1 MVNLWL
7 KRRSISICNYFYL
20 QYQLLINTCKSY
32 LLYCFDCYVFL
43 RLVSVFSH
51 FRTWI
56 LNLYHYF
63 KILKDY
69 ISISELYLIMDR
81 LQKFKEL
88 KMRNNEAR
96 KLNHREVVEEDRRNK
111 LPANYEAKRKRAE
124 WEISEF
130 EKRKEAEERGED
142 YDRLKLLQM
151 PADIAWKLQQN
162 PKALKKQRNKEFKRV
177 DFCTAAIRNYERLSE
192 QIKPDFQEYNGMKE
206 LLAEDFYPDSNTLI
220 QNAHYPSDSKI
231 DRLIEDLNMQKARRE
246 KARRRKE
253 FDPDAPIDYI
263 NERNKQYNMKLDRYY
278 DHSYVKMARAA
289 VSPYI
294 RRNSRLRPLTS
305 CIQRRNHK
313 GGNLSME
320 GFEEE
325 VLQLKKKIQ
334 YLNEDNMLLKIKLN
348 KYDVELKKK
357 VLIKSRAVRLFSD
370 DIDKIFIAFHDNIME
385 KEIKDLLSSQKHS
398 FMSIAQGERGI
409 LLNSLKQRVIR
420 LEHLLREKDELIRKL
435 KCDIRS
441 TRLNEAAIEIDT
453 LYGEIN
459 RLKAM
464 CGLKSKSAYSTG
476 ECSSYDTLSNV
487 ASWTS
492 EISGSRH
499 EQREKY
505 HGEKKRTAQAS
516 MSEEENNTDGN
527 FQKESSSSSVDN
539 DDVEAEKVDCSDDC
553 TRNKLEKATS
563 FNAVE
568 DVSELENLKERMK
581 HLEDSLADRETR
593 LVEITNMLT
602 DCQEQL
608 TIQQKFAS
616 NKVDKCSS
624 PSITE
629 GENRF
634 LKTEKS
640 EGPENDSITSQAVE
654 VAECEN
660 SSSEFNNGKS
670 DRELKMASRLIVN
683 VVKAH
688 LFRLKQIE
696 ALKSSNFELSKQFQS
711 GSVDQN
717 FNENGEAERKQAVG
731 PSIINTNQ
739 QAEDESE
746 SGDDD
751 DDHIVVVESEK
762 SNELYNFDIDS
773 DADIIMVPDNGGAK
787 RRLQANSE
795 AKRNLISWADN
806 SQTNAE
812 VMRKFSDEKVVRVE
826 CASVLCCLWR
836 CRFYNCVTHVARC
849 QSGMRRIEVKNNN
862 LLSKKAFWTKYSD
875 NFKQEK
881 LKNILNKQLEDVKQN
896 LLLKRLPDAIII
908 GVKKAGTR
916 ATLEY
921 LRLHDQIKAP
931 GPEIHFFD
939 RNYKYGLDW
948 YREQMPP
955 AAPEDVIIE
964 KTPRYFI
971 SPEAPTKIRSMN
983 QKMKLIVVFR
993 DPVTRLL
1000 SEYAQIAS
1008 KRPGLPSFEQM
1019 AFLDANRT
1027 RVNRSW
1033 GAVHTGLYEKHL
1045 RHWLKLFPKSQIL
1058 FISGEQLITNPVN
1071 VTANMEQ
1078 FLNLPKKITD
1088 QHFAFGGKFPCLKK
1102 LPLSEP
1108 HCLGKTKG
1116 RLHPVVSEKDLQT
1129 LRRFYKPYNDVLY
1142 KLIGQSFDW

>member
-370 DIDKIFIAFHDNIME
+370 DIDKIFIAFHDNIM
-385 KEIKDLLSSQKHS
+385 HS

-624 PSITE
+624 EQSITE

>member
-1 MVNLWL
+1 MANLWL
-7 KRRSISICNYFYL
+7 KRISSSTCNCFYL
-20 QYQLLINTCKSY
+20 QYP
-32 LLYCFDCYVFL
+32 
-43 RLVSVFSH
+43 
-51 FRTWI
+51 
-56 LNLYHYF
+56 
-63 KILKDY
+63 
-69 ISISELYLIMDR
+69 IMDR

-151 PADIAWKLQQN
+151 PADIAWKIQQN

-278 DHSYVKMARAA
+278 DHLYVKMARAA

-334 YLNEDNMLLKIKLN
+334 YLNEDNMVLKIKLN

-357 VLIKSRAVRLFSD
+357 VPIKSTAVRLFSD
-370 DIDKIFIAFHDNIME
+370 DIDKIFIVSHDNIMIIIE
-385 KEIKDLLSSQKHS
+385 YHS

-464 CGLKSKSAYSTG
+464 CGLKSKSVYSTG

-505 HGEKKRTAQAS
+505 HDEKKRTAQAS

-568 DVSELENLKERMK
+568 VVSELENLKERMK

-593 LVEITNMLT
+593 LIEITNMLT
-602 DCQEQL
+602 AFQEQL

-624 PSITE
+624 EQSVTE

-634 LKTEKS
+634 FETEKS

-654 VAECEN
+654 VTECEK

-773 DADIIMVPDNGGAK
+773 DADIIMVPDTQLGP
-787 RRLQANSE
+787 SP
-795 AKRNLISWADN
+795 
-806 SQTNAE
+806 
-812 VMRKFSDEKVVRVE
+812 
-826 CASVLCCLWR
+826 
-836 CRFYNCVTHVARC
+836 
-849 QSGMRRIEVKNNN
+849 
-862 LLSKKAFWTKYSD
+862 KKAFWAKYSD

-881 LKNILNKQLEDVKQN
+881 FKNILNKQLEDVKQN

-931 GPEIHFFD
+931 GPEVHFFD

-1129 LRRFYKPYNDVLY
+1129 LRQFYKPYNDVLY
-1142 KLIGQSFDW
+1142 KLIGQSFDCYM

>member
-1 MVNLWL
+1 
-7 KRRSISICNYFYL
+7 
-20 QYQLLINTCKSY
+20 
-32 LLYCFDCYVFL
+32 
-43 RLVSVFSH
+43 
-51 FRTWI
+51 
-56 LNLYHYF
+56 
-63 KILKDY
+63 
-69 ISISELYLIMDR
+69 MDR

-124 WEISEF
+124 WEIAEF
-130 EKRKEAEERGED
+130 EKRKEAEKRGED
-142 YDRLKLLQM
+142 YDRLKLLQT
-151 PADIAWKLQQN
+151 PADIAWKIQQN
-162 PKALKKQRNKEFKRV
+162 PKALKKLRNKEFKRV
-177 DFCTAAIRNYERLSE
+177 DFCTAAIRNYERLTE
-192 QIKPDFQEYNGMKE
+192 QIKPDFQEYSGMKE

-220 QNAHYPSDSKI
+220 QNAHYPSDSKV
-231 DRLIEDLNMQKARRE
+231 DRLIENLNMQKAKRE

-278 DHSYVKMARAA
+278 DHSYVKMARAT

-305 CIQRRNHK
+305 CIQRRNQK
-313 GGNLSME
+313 GGNLSTE

-357 VLIKSRAVRLFSD
+357 
-370 DIDKIFIAFHDNIME
+370 E

-464 CGLKSKSAYSTG
+464 CGLKSKSVYSTG
-476 ECSSYDTLSNV
+476 ECSSYDTSNM

-492 EISGSRH
+492 RISGGRH
-499 EQREKY
+499 AQREKY
-505 HGEKKRTAQAS
+505 DGEKKRTAQMS
-516 MSEEENNTDGN
+516 LSEEENNTDGN

-539 DDVEAEKVDCSDDC
+539 EDVKEKVDCSDDC

-563 FNAVE
+563 VHA

-608 TIQQKFAS
+608 TIQQKLVS

-624 PSITE
+624 PVFFSHSSEQFITE

-634 LKTEKS
+634 LDTEKS
-640 EGPENDSITSQAVE
+640 EGQENDAITSQAVE
-654 VAECEN
+654 VAENEN

-696 ALKSSNFELSKQFQS
+696 ALKSSNLELSKQFQS

-717 FNENGEAERKQAVG
+717 FNENGEIERKQTMN
-731 PSIINTNQ
+731 PSTINANQ

-746 SGDDD
+746 NDDD

-773 DADIIMVPDNGGAK
+773 DADIIM
-787 RRLQANSE
+787 
-795 AKRNLISWADN
+795 
-806 SQTNAE
+806 
-812 VMRKFSDEKVVRVE
+812 
-826 CASVLCCLWR
+826 
-836 CRFYNCVTHVARC
+836 
-849 QSGMRRIEVKNNN
+849 IEVKNNN
-862 LLSKKAFWTKYSD
+862 LLSKKAFWTKYSEQYD
-875 NFKQEK
+875 NFKQAK

-896 LLLKRLPDAIII
+896 HLLKRLPDAIII

-931 GPEIHFFD
+931 GPEVHFFD

-971 SPEAPTKIRSMN
+971 SPEAPAKIRSMN
-983 QKMKLIVVFR
+983 PKMKLIVVFR

-1058 FISGEQLITNPVN
+1058 FICGEQLITNPVN

-1078 FLNLPKKITD
+1078 FLNLPKKISD

-1116 RLHPVVSEKDLQT
+1116 RLHPVVKEKDLQT
-1129 LRRFYKPYNDVLY
+1129 LRQFYKPYNDVLY

>member
-1 MVNLWL
+1 MD
-7 KRRSISICNYFYL
+7 I
-20 QYQLLINTCKSY
+20 
-32 LLYCFDCYVFL
+32 
-43 RLVSVFSH
+43 
-51 FRTWI
+51 
-56 LNLYHYF
+56 F
-63 KILKDY
+63 K
-69 ISISELYLIMDR
+69 
-81 LQKFKEL
+81 F
-88 KMRNNEAR
+88 
-96 KLNHREVVEEDRRNK
+96 VE
-111 LPANYEAKRKRAE
+111 
-124 WEISEF
+124 I
-130 EKRKEAEERGED
+130 
-142 YDRLKLLQM
+142 
-151 PADIAWKLQQN
+151 
-162 PKALKKQRNKEFKRV
+162 
-177 DFCTAAIRNYERLSE
+177 
-192 QIKPDFQEYNGMKE
+192 
-206 LLAEDFYPDSNTLI
+206 I
-220 QNAHYPSDSKI
+220 Q
-231 DRLIEDLNMQKARRE
+231 
-246 KARRRKE
+246 
-253 FDPDAPIDYI
+253 
-263 NERNKQYNMKLDRYY
+263 
-278 DHSYVKMARAA
+278 DHLYVKMARAA

-334 YLNEDNMLLKIKLN
+334 YLNEDNMVLKIKLN

-357 VLIKSRAVRLFSD
+357 
-370 DIDKIFIAFHDNIME
+370 E

-464 CGLKSKSAYSTG
+464 CGLKSKSVYSTG

-505 HGEKKRTAQAS
+505 HDEKKRTAQAS

-593 LVEITNMLT
+593 LIEITNMLT
-602 DCQEQL
+602 ACQEQL

-624 PSITE
+624 PVAFSHCSEQSVTE

-634 LKTEKS
+634 LETEKS

-654 VAECEN
+654 VTECEK

-751 DDHIVVVESEK
+751 DDHIVVVENSPEK
-762 SNELYNFDIDS
+762 S
-773 DADIIMVPDNGGAK
+773 
-787 RRLQANSE
+787 SE
-795 AKRNLISWADN
+795 
-806 SQTNAE
+806 Q
-812 VMRKFSDEKVVRVE
+812 
-826 CASVLCCLWR
+826 
-836 CRFYNCVTHVARC
+836 
-849 QSGMRRIEVKNNN
+849 
-862 LLSKKAFWTKYSD
+862 
-875 NFKQEK
+875 
-881 LKNILNKQLEDVKQN
+881 
-896 LLLKRLPDAIII
+896 
-908 GVKKAGTR
+908 
-916 ATLEY
+916 
-921 LRLHDQIKAP
+921 
-931 GPEIHFFD
+931 
-939 RNYKYGLDW
+939 
-948 YREQMPP
+948 
-955 AAPEDVIIE
+955 
-964 KTPRYFI
+964 
-971 SPEAPTKIRSMN
+971 
-983 QKMKLIVVFR
+983 
-993 DPVTRLL
+993 
-1000 SEYAQIAS
+1000 
-1008 KRPGLPSFEQM
+1008 
-1019 AFLDANRT
+1019 
-1027 RVNRSW
+1027 
-1033 GAVHTGLYEKHL
+1033 
-1045 RHWLKLFPKSQIL
+1045 
-1058 FISGEQLITNPVN
+1058 
-1071 VTANMEQ
+1071 
-1078 FLNLPKKITD
+1078 
-1088 QHFAFGGKFPCLKK
+1088 
-1102 LPLSEP
+1102 
-1108 HCLGKTKG
+1108 
-1116 RLHPVVSEKDLQT
+1116 
-1129 LRRFYKPYNDVLY
+1129 
-1142 KLIGQSFDW
+1142 

>member
-1 MVNLWL
+1 MIL
-7 KRRSISICNYFYL
+7 KLFTSAGIIIFNYMQRY
-20 QYQLLINTCKSY
+20 LLINTCKSY
-32 LLYCFDCYVFL
+32 LLYCFDCIVFL

-51 FRTWI
+51 FRIWI

-464 CGLKSKSAYSTG
+464 CGLKSKSVYSTG

-563 FNAVE
+563 FNA

-624 PSITE
+624 EQSITE

-773 DADIIMVPDNGGAK
+773 DADIIMVPDSPEK
-787 RRLQANSE
+787 SWRSE
-795 AKRNLISWADN
+795 ATPTGELGGQEKPDWLGGQQPDERG
-806 SQTNAE
+806 
-812 VMRKFSDEKVVRVE
+812 SDEEVQSRKSLSRV
-826 CASVLCCLWR
+826 CVCSVL
-836 CRFYNCVTHVARC
+836 
-849 QSGMRRIEVKNNN
+849 SIEVKNNN

>member
-1 MVNLWL
+1 
-7 KRRSISICNYFYL
+7 
-20 QYQLLINTCKSY
+20 
-32 LLYCFDCYVFL
+32 
-43 RLVSVFSH
+43 
-51 FRTWI
+51 
-56 LNLYHYF
+56 
-63 KILKDY
+63 
-69 ISISELYLIMDR
+69 MDR

-124 WEISEF
+124 WEIAEF
-130 EKRKEAEERGED
+130 EKRKEAEKRGED
-142 YDRLKLLQM
+142 YDRLKLLQT
-151 PADIAWKLQQN
+151 PADIAWKIQQN
-162 PKALKKQRNKEFKRV
+162 PKALKKLRNKEFKRV
-177 DFCTAAIRNYERLSE
+177 DFCTAAIRNYERLTE
-192 QIKPDFQEYNGMKE
+192 QIKPDFQEYSGMKE

-220 QNAHYPSDSKI
+220 QNAHYPSDSKV
-231 DRLIEDLNMQKARRE
+231 DRLIENLNMQKAKRE

-278 DHSYVKMARAA
+278 DHSYVKMARAT

-305 CIQRRNHK
+305 CIQRRNQK
-313 GGNLSME
+313 GGNLSTE

-357 VLIKSRAVRLFSD
+357 
-370 DIDKIFIAFHDNIME
+370 E

-464 CGLKSKSAYSTG
+464 CGLKSKSVYSTS
-476 ECSSYDTLSNV
+476 ECSSYDTLSNM

-492 EISGSRH
+492 RISGGRH
-499 EQREKY
+499 AQREKY
-505 HGEKKRTAQAS
+505 AGEKETTVQMS

-539 DDVEAEKVDCSDDC
+539 EDVKEKVDCSDDC

-563 FNAVE
+563 VHA

-581 HLEDSLADRETR
+581 HLEDSLADR
-593 LVEITNMLT
+593 
-602 DCQEQL
+602 DSEQ
-608 TIQQKFAS
+608 F
-616 NKVDKCSS
+616 
-624 PSITE
+624 ITE

-634 LKTEKS
+634 LDTEKS
-640 EGPENDSITSQAVE
+640 EGQENDAITSQAVE
-654 VAECEN
+654 VAENEN

-670 DRELKMASRLIVN
+670 DSELKMASRLIVN
-683 VVKAH
+683 VIKAH

-696 ALKSSNFELSKQFQS
+696 ALKNSNLELSKQFQS

-717 FNENGEAERKQAVG
+717 FNENREIERKQTMD
-731 PSIINTNQ
+731 PSTIDANQ

-746 SGDDD
+746 NDDD

-773 DADIIMVPDNGGAK
+773 DADIIMVPD
-787 RRLQANSE
+787 
-795 AKRNLISWADN
+795 
-806 SQTNAE
+806 T
-812 VMRKFSDEKVVRVE
+812 M
-826 CASVLCCLWR
+826 
-836 CRFYNCVTHVARC
+836 HV
-849 QSGMRRIEVKNNN
+849 GNVIEVKNNN
-862 LLSKKAFWTKYSD
+862 LLSKKAFWTKYSEQYD
-875 NFKQEK
+875 NFKQAK

-896 LLLKRLPDAIII
+896 HLLKRLPDAIII

-931 GPEIHFFD
+931 GPEVHFFD

-971 SPEAPTKIRSMN
+971 SPEAPAKIRSMN
-983 QKMKLIVVFR
+983 PKMKLIVVFR

-1058 FISGEQLITNPVN
+1058 FICGEQLITNPVN

-1078 FLNLPKKITD
+1078 FLNLPKKISD

-1116 RLHPVVSEKDLQT
+1116 RLHPVVKEKDLQT
-1129 LRRFYKPYNDVLY
+1129 LRQFYKPYNDVLY

>member
-1 MVNLWL
+1 
-7 KRRSISICNYFYL
+7 
-20 QYQLLINTCKSY
+20 
-32 LLYCFDCYVFL
+32 
-43 RLVSVFSH
+43 
-51 FRTWI
+51 
-56 LNLYHYF
+56 
-63 KILKDY
+63 
-69 ISISELYLIMDR
+69 
-81 LQKFKEL
+81 
-88 KMRNNEAR
+88 
-96 KLNHREVVEEDRRNK
+96 
-111 LPANYEAKRKRAE
+111 
-124 WEISEF
+124 
-130 EKRKEAEERGED
+130 
-142 YDRLKLLQM
+142 
-151 PADIAWKLQQN
+151 
-162 PKALKKQRNKEFKRV
+162 
-177 DFCTAAIRNYERLSE
+177 
-192 QIKPDFQEYNGMKE
+192 
-206 LLAEDFYPDSNTLI
+206 
-220 QNAHYPSDSKI
+220 
-231 DRLIEDLNMQKARRE
+231 
-246 KARRRKE
+246 
-253 FDPDAPIDYI
+253 
-263 NERNKQYNMKLDRYY
+263 
-278 DHSYVKMARAA
+278 MARAA

-334 YLNEDNMLLKIKLN
+334 YLNEDNMVLKIKLN

-357 VLIKSRAVRLFSD
+357 VPIKSTAVRLFSD
-370 DIDKIFIAFHDNIME
+370 DIDKIFIVSHDNIMIIIE
-385 KEIKDLLSSQKHS
+385 YHS

-464 CGLKSKSAYSTG
+464 CGLKSKSVYSTG

-505 HGEKKRTAQAS
+505 HDEKKRTAQAS

-593 LVEITNMLT
+593 LIEITNMLT
-602 DCQEQL
+602 ACQEQL

-624 PSITE
+624 EQSVTE

-634 LKTEKS
+634 FETEKS

-654 VAECEN
+654 VTECEK

-773 DADIIMVPDNGGAK
+773 DADIIMVPD
-787 RRLQANSE
+787 
-795 AKRNLISWADN
+795 
-806 SQTNAE
+806 
-812 VMRKFSDEKVVRVE
+812 
-826 CASVLCCLWR
+826 
-836 CRFYNCVTHVARC
+836 
-849 QSGMRRIEVKNNN
+849 
-862 LLSKKAFWTKYSD
+862 
-875 NFKQEK
+875 
-881 LKNILNKQLEDVKQN
+881 
-896 LLLKRLPDAIII
+896 
-908 GVKKAGTR
+908 
-916 ATLEY
+916 
-921 LRLHDQIKAP
+921 
-931 GPEIHFFD
+931 
-939 RNYKYGLDW
+939 
-948 YREQMPP
+948 
-955 AAPEDVIIE
+955 
-964 KTPRYFI
+964 
-971 SPEAPTKIRSMN
+971 SPEKS
-983 QKMKLIVVFR
+983 
-993 DPVTRLL
+993 
-1000 SEYAQIAS
+1000 SEQ
-1008 KRPGLPSFEQM
+1008 
-1019 AFLDANRT
+1019 
-1027 RVNRSW
+1027 
-1033 GAVHTGLYEKHL
+1033 
-1045 RHWLKLFPKSQIL
+1045 
-1058 FISGEQLITNPVN
+1058 
-1071 VTANMEQ
+1071 
-1078 FLNLPKKITD
+1078 
-1088 QHFAFGGKFPCLKK
+1088 
-1102 LPLSEP
+1102 
-1108 HCLGKTKG
+1108 
-1116 RLHPVVSEKDLQT
+1116 
-1129 LRRFYKPYNDVLY
+1129 
-1142 KLIGQSFDW
+1142 

>member
-1 MVNLWL
+1 
-7 KRRSISICNYFYL
+7 
-20 QYQLLINTCKSY
+20 
-32 LLYCFDCYVFL
+32 
-43 RLVSVFSH
+43 
-51 FRTWI
+51 
-56 LNLYHYF
+56 
-63 KILKDY
+63 
-69 ISISELYLIMDR
+69 
-81 LQKFKEL
+81 
-88 KMRNNEAR
+88 
-96 KLNHREVVEEDRRNK
+96 
-111 LPANYEAKRKRAE
+111 
-124 WEISEF
+124 
-130 EKRKEAEERGED
+130 
-142 YDRLKLLQM
+142 
-151 PADIAWKLQQN
+151 
-162 PKALKKQRNKEFKRV
+162 
-177 DFCTAAIRNYERLSE
+177 
-192 QIKPDFQEYNGMKE
+192 
-206 LLAEDFYPDSNTLI
+206 
-220 QNAHYPSDSKI
+220 
-231 DRLIEDLNMQKARRE
+231 
-246 KARRRKE
+246 
-253 FDPDAPIDYI
+253 
-263 NERNKQYNMKLDRYY
+263 
-278 DHSYVKMARAA
+278 MARAA

-357 VLIKSRAVRLFSD
+357 VRL
-370 DIDKIFIAFHDNIME
+370 N
-385 KEIKDLLSSQKHS
+385 HS

-464 CGLKSKSAYSTG
+464 CGLKSKSVYSTG

-539 DDVEAEKVDCSDDC
+539 DDVE
-553 TRNKLEKATS
+553 
-563 FNAVE
+563 VE

-624 PSITE
+624 PVAFSHCSEQPITE
-629 GENRF
+629 GESRF
-634 LKTEKS
+634 LKMEKS

-773 DADIIMVPDNGGAK
+773 DADIIMVPD
-787 RRLQANSE
+787 
-795 AKRNLISWADN
+795 
-806 SQTNAE
+806 
-812 VMRKFSDEKVVRVE
+812 
-826 CASVLCCLWR
+826 
-836 CRFYNCVTHVARC
+836 
-849 QSGMRRIEVKNNN
+849 
-862 LLSKKAFWTKYSD
+862 
-875 NFKQEK
+875 
-881 LKNILNKQLEDVKQN
+881 
-896 LLLKRLPDAIII
+896 
-908 GVKKAGTR
+908 
-916 ATLEY
+916 
-921 LRLHDQIKAP
+921 
-931 GPEIHFFD
+931 
-939 RNYKYGLDW
+939 
-948 YREQMPP
+948 
-955 AAPEDVIIE
+955 
-964 KTPRYFI
+964 
-971 SPEAPTKIRSMN
+971 SPEKS
-983 QKMKLIVVFR
+983 
-993 DPVTRLL
+993 
-1000 SEYAQIAS
+1000 SEQ
-1008 KRPGLPSFEQM
+1008 
-1019 AFLDANRT
+1019 
-1027 RVNRSW
+1027 
-1033 GAVHTGLYEKHL
+1033 
-1045 RHWLKLFPKSQIL
+1045 
-1058 FISGEQLITNPVN
+1058 
-1071 VTANMEQ
+1071 
-1078 FLNLPKKITD
+1078 
-1088 QHFAFGGKFPCLKK
+1088 
-1102 LPLSEP
+1102 
-1108 HCLGKTKG
+1108 
-1116 RLHPVVSEKDLQT
+1116 
-1129 LRRFYKPYNDVLY
+1129 
-1142 KLIGQSFDW
+1142 

>member
-1 MVNLWL
+1 
-7 KRRSISICNYFYL
+7 
-20 QYQLLINTCKSY
+20 LL
-32 LLYCFDCYVFL
+32 
-43 RLVSVFSH
+43 LV
-51 FRTWI
+51 
-56 LNLYHYF
+56 
-63 KILKDY
+63 
-69 ISISELYLIMDR
+69 
-81 LQKFKEL
+81 
-88 KMRNNEAR
+88 
-96 KLNHREVVEEDRRNK
+96 
-111 LPANYEAKRKRAE
+111 
-124 WEISEF
+124 
-130 EKRKEAEERGED
+130 
-142 YDRLKLLQM
+142 
-151 PADIAWKLQQN
+151 
-162 PKALKKQRNKEFKRV
+162 
-177 DFCTAAIRNYERLSE
+177 
-192 QIKPDFQEYNGMKE
+192 
-206 LLAEDFYPDSNTLI
+206 
-220 QNAHYPSDSKI
+220 
-231 DRLIEDLNMQKARRE
+231 
-246 KARRRKE
+246 
-253 FDPDAPIDYI
+253 
-263 NERNKQYNMKLDRYY
+263 

-357 VLIKSRAVRLFSD
+357 
-370 DIDKIFIAFHDNIME
+370 E

-453 LYGEIN
+453 LYGEIK

-464 CGLKSKSAYSTG
+464 CGLKSKSVYSTG

-487 ASWTS
+487 ASWTT

-516 MSEEENNTDGN
+516 MSEEENNTDGD

-539 DDVEAEKVDCSDDC
+539 DDVDAEKVDCSDDC

-624 PSITE
+624 PVAFSHCSEQSITE

-696 ALKSSNFELSKQFQS
+696 ALKSSNFELSKPFQS

-717 FNENGEAERKQAVG
+717 FNENGEAERMQAVG

-739 QAEDESE
+739 QAENESE

-773 DADIIMVPDNGGAK
+773 DADIIMVPD
-787 RRLQANSE
+787 
-795 AKRNLISWADN
+795 
-806 SQTNAE
+806 
-812 VMRKFSDEKVVRVE
+812 
-826 CASVLCCLWR
+826 
-836 CRFYNCVTHVARC
+836 
-849 QSGMRRIEVKNNN
+849 
-862 LLSKKAFWTKYSD
+862 
-875 NFKQEK
+875 
-881 LKNILNKQLEDVKQN
+881 
-896 LLLKRLPDAIII
+896 
-908 GVKKAGTR
+908 
-916 ATLEY
+916 
-921 LRLHDQIKAP
+921 
-931 GPEIHFFD
+931 
-939 RNYKYGLDW
+939 
-948 YREQMPP
+948 
-955 AAPEDVIIE
+955 
-964 KTPRYFI
+964 
-971 SPEAPTKIRSMN
+971 SPEKS
-983 QKMKLIVVFR
+983 
-993 DPVTRLL
+993 
-1000 SEYAQIAS
+1000 SEQ
-1008 KRPGLPSFEQM
+1008 
-1019 AFLDANRT
+1019 
-1027 RVNRSW
+1027 
-1033 GAVHTGLYEKHL
+1033 
-1045 RHWLKLFPKSQIL
+1045 
-1058 FISGEQLITNPVN
+1058 
-1071 VTANMEQ
+1071 
-1078 FLNLPKKITD
+1078 
-1088 QHFAFGGKFPCLKK
+1088 
-1102 LPLSEP
+1102 
-1108 HCLGKTKG
+1108 
-1116 RLHPVVSEKDLQT
+1116 
-1129 LRRFYKPYNDVLY
+1129 
-1142 KLIGQSFDW
+1142 

>member
-1 MVNLWL
+1 MIL
-7 KRRSISICNYFYL
+7 KLFTSAGIIIFNYMQRY
-20 QYQLLINTCKSY
+20 LLINTCKSY

-51 FRTWI
+51 FRIWI

-370 DIDKIFIAFHDNIME
+370 DIDKIFIAFHDNIM
-385 KEIKDLLSSQKHS
+385 HS

-464 CGLKSKSAYSTG
+464 CGLKSKSVYSTG

-624 PSITE
+624 EQPITE

-773 DADIIMVPDNGGAK
+773 DADIIMVPDSPEKSNACWQCNGAAGFIIV
-787 RRLQANSE
+787 SHM
-795 AKRNLISWADN
+795 WH
-806 SQTNAE
+806 
-812 VMRKFSDEKVVRVE
+812 VVK
-826 CASVLCCLWR
+826 A
-836 CRFYNCVTHVARC
+836 
-849 QSGMRRIEVKNNN
+849 IEVKNNN

>member
-1 MVNLWL
+1 MIL
-7 KRRSISICNYFYL
+7 KLFTSAGIIIFNYMQRY
-20 QYQLLINTCKSY
+20 LLINTCKSY

-51 FRTWI
+51 FRIWI

-464 CGLKSKSAYSTG
+464 CGLKSKSVYSTG

-624 PSITE
+624 EQPITE

-773 DADIIMVPDNGGAK
+773 DADIIMVPDSPEKSNACWQCNGAAGFIIV
-787 RRLQANSE
+787 SHM
-795 AKRNLISWADN
+795 WH
-806 SQTNAE
+806 
-812 VMRKFSDEKVVRVE
+812 VVK
-826 CASVLCCLWR
+826 A
-836 CRFYNCVTHVARC
+836 
-849 QSGMRRIEVKNNN
+849 IEVKNNN

-1000 SEYAQIAS
+1000 SAS

>member
-1 MVNLWL
+1 MVNLLL
-7 KRRSISICNYFYL
+7 KRRSSSTYYISIC
-20 QYQLLINTCKSY
+20 
-32 LLYCFDCYVFL
+32 
-43 RLVSVFSH
+43 
-51 FRTWI
+51 
-56 LNLYHYF
+56 
-63 KILKDY
+63 
-69 ISISELYLIMDR
+69 ELYLIMDR

-151 PADIAWKLQQN
+151 PADIAWKIQQN
-162 PKALKKQRNKEFKRV
+162 PKVLKKQRNKEFKRV

-289 VSPYI
+289 VSPYM

-357 VLIKSRAVRLFSD
+357 VPIKSRAVRLFSD
-370 DIDKIFIAFHDNIME
+370 DIDKIFIVFHDNIMVIIE
-385 KEIKDLLSSQKHS
+385 YHS

-464 CGLKSKSAYSTG
+464 CGLKSKSVYSTG

-505 HGEKKRTAQAS
+505 HGEKKRTARAS

-539 DDVEAEKVDCSDDC
+539 DDIEAEKVDCSDDC

-568 DVSELENLKERMK
+568 DVSELEKLKERMK

-624 PSITE
+624 EQSIAE
-629 GENRF
+629 GENRY

-717 FNENGEAERKQAVG
+717 LNENGEAKRKQAVG

-773 DADIIMVPDNGGAK
+773 DADIIM
-787 RRLQANSE
+787 
-795 AKRNLISWADN
+795 
-806 SQTNAE
+806 
-812 VMRKFSDEKVVRVE
+812 
-826 CASVLCCLWR
+826 
-836 CRFYNCVTHVARC
+836 
-849 QSGMRRIEVKNNN
+849 IEVKNNN

-881 LKNILNKQLEDVKQN
+881 LKDILNKQLEDVKQN

-931 GPEIHFFD
+931 GPEVHFFD

-1116 RLHPVVSEKDLQT
+1116 RLHPVVSEKDLKT
-1129 LRRFYKPYNDVLY
+1129 LRQFYKPYNDVLY
-1142 KLIGQSFDW
+1142 KLIGQCFDCKIGICM

>member
-1 MVNLWL
+1 
-7 KRRSISICNYFYL
+7 
-20 QYQLLINTCKSY
+20 
-32 LLYCFDCYVFL
+32 
-43 RLVSVFSH
+43 
-51 FRTWI
+51 
-56 LNLYHYF
+56 
-63 KILKDY
+63 
-69 ISISELYLIMDR
+69 
-81 LQKFKEL
+81 
-88 KMRNNEAR
+88 MRNNEAR

-357 VLIKSRAVRLFSD
+357 
-370 DIDKIFIAFHDNIME
+370 E

-453 LYGEIN
+453 LYGE
-459 RLKAM
+459 
-464 CGLKSKSAYSTG
+464 SKSVYSTG

-624 PSITE
+624 PVAFSHCSEQSITE

-731 PSIINTNQ
+731 PRIINTNQ

-773 DADIIMVPDNGGAK
+773 DADIIMVPDSPEK
-787 RRLQANSE
+787 SWRSE
-795 AKRNLISWADN
+795 ATPTGELGGQEKPDWLGGQQPDERG
-806 SQTNAE
+806 
-812 VMRKFSDEKVVRVE
+812 SDEEV
-826 CASVLCCLWR
+826 
-836 CRFYNCVTHVARC
+836 
-849 QSGMRRIEVKNNN
+849 QSRK
-862 LLSKKAFWTKYSD
+862 S
-875 NFKQEK
+875 
-881 LKNILNKQLEDVKQN
+881 LNVKQN